1 MWTDLW
7 AALALLL
14 VMEGILPFLNPA
26 AVRRMLEA
34 VSQVDDRSMR
44 ISGLVS
50 MMAGLVLLYIVR

>member
-7 AALALLL
+7 AALALVLGL
-14 VMEGILPFLNPA
+14 EGILPFLNPA

-50 MMAGLVLLYIVR
+50 MMAGLLLLYIVR

>member
-14 VMEGILPFLNPA
+14 VLEGILPFLNPA

>member
-7 AALALLL
+7 AALAL
-14 VMEGILPFLNPA
+14 VMVLEGVLPFLNPA

-34 VSQVDDRSMR
+34 VSRVDDHSMR

-50 MMAGLVLLYIVR
+50 MMAGLGLLYMVR